1 MRISDWSSDVCSSDL
16 RSRSRRC
23 RSGGARLQLGD
34 ASQQGDCRAAGCLLV
49 RPLWLH
55 DVGWCGSSGE
65 RRQARSGS
73 TQDAGRDGNCVAA
86 RLIVGMDAGAKLVA
100 ASWYPDILMPGT
112 PANMTDY
119 EPENMAKGK
128 NVV

>member
-16 RSRSRRC
+16 AHHDRSRSRRC

-55 DVGWCGSSGE
+55 DVGWCG
-65 RRQARSGS
+65 RSEEHTS
-73 TQDAGRDGNCVAA
+73 ELQ
-86 RLIVGMDAGAKLVA
+86 
-100 ASWYPDILMPGT
+100 SLMRISY
-112 PANMTDY
+112 AVFCL
-119 EPENMAKGK
+119 KQK
-128 NVV
+128 NTLQNTVKSQK